1 MSETVI
7 TVQLT
12 RLAHGADL
20 PLPHYATAESAG
32 LDLVAAVADT
42 FRLAPGERALIP
54 TGFAMA
60 LPPGYEAQVRPRS
73 GLALKHGI
81 TTLNTPGTID
91 ADYRG
96 EVGVILINHGQEVF
110 TIRRGDRIAQLV
122 VAPVTRLQWSEQ
134 ASLDQTERGTGG
146 FGSTGIGGTR
156 GAHNGVP
163 SGTSSVVI
171 TDGLNG

>member
-1 MSETVI
+1 MPEPVI
-7 TVQLT
+7 TVRVT
-12 RLAHGADL
+12 RLPHGADL

-32 LDLVAAVADT
+32 LDLVAAVAGE

-73 GLALKHGI
+73 GLALKHGV

-96 EVGVILINHGQEVF
+96 EVGVILINHGQEPF
-110 TIRRGDRIAQLV
+110 TIKRGDRIAQMV

-134 ASLDQTERGTGG
+134 VTLGTTARGTGG
-146 FGSTGIGGTR
+146 FGSTGLGMKRAEI
-156 GAHNGVP
+156 
-163 SGTSSVVI
+163 VI
-171 TDGLNG
+171 TAMESEGGQNG